1 MIVDKIGVQAETC
14 KERIKL
20 PMRDYFEQLQTCY
33 RGFYID
39 RPAGNNAFSYR
50 QRRQRRIYVPPL
62 RRGDVPDLAPGQE
75 IVFSEVEEGVERNLC
90 GLQSLLCLQKAGKTF
105 FIFDNHNHA
114 FSFWVYG
121 LHRGVF
127 PAGLP
132 LLHVDQHSDM
142 REPIRY
148 LIPGPEGKITLA
160 QACDYANFE
169 LNVGNFIRP
178 ALALGIFSEM
188 RLVDS
193 SSAFERR
200 YDAPYVLDIDVD
212 IFAPEM
218 DYIDPAYKLS
228 KIREYIRGADFITIA
243 TSPFFIDQALALKVV
258 RALLDF

>member
-1 MIVDKIGVQAETC
+1 
-14 KERIKL
+14 
-20 PMRDYFEQLQTCY
+20 
-33 RGFYID
+33 
-39 RPAGNNAFSYR
+39 
-50 QRRQRRIYVPPL
+50 
-62 RRGDVPDLAPGQE
+62 
-75 IVFSEVEEGVERNLC
+75 
-90 GLQSLLCLQKAGKTF
+90 
-105 FIFDNHNHA
+105 
-114 FSFWVYG
+114 
-121 LHRGVF
+121 
-127 PAGLP
+127 
-132 LLHVDQHSDM
+132 
-142 REPIRY
+142 
-148 LIPGPEGKITLA
+148 
-160 QACDYANFE
+160 YANFE

-258 RALLDF
+258 RALLEF